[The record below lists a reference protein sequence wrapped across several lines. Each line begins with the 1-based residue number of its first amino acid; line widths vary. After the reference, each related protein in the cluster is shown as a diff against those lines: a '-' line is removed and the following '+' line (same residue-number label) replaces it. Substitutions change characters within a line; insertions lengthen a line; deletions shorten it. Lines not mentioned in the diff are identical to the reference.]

1 MTSTSDSSASARF
14 DLDGF
19 ERRVRDS
26 VRLLFGTQEPTG
38 AVVAALDRLHAD
50 ILRMNERGLNEVPS
64 IALVGA
70 AGEGKSWL
78 ARAFLNPDSARKER
92 AEMST
97 GQNASDRTHQLVWY
111 GPQAPVGLAAGER
124 HLRVDSSQML
134 DLGRPYLLA
143 DTPGFTDAAPGA
155 WRLSEVSVTSAPIK
169 LLVTSL
175 SQLRRD
181 GKVEDFV
188 ATLNGSVI
196 LPVVKFEPDQKPD
209 GTCCDTPSQTERD
222 EVRATLVRWR
232 ISSPDSEILDAC
244 FMPHARIFGGE
255 SAETVIRQRL
265 RQTLTPLL
273 SDPTRL
279 RSSVQHQALNRISA
293 CKEEIAIAL
302 SPFRH
307 RVGSAL
313 ENLAKKTESLPE
325 RAFDELAGDRLNLNS
340 MIRAH
345 LRSDWM
351 ERTPAICFPYRS
363 FCGIFGLT
371 QGAWDKVFFASVGSI
386 PSLAVAMTKAVKNF
400 RDGKSAD
407 TGLDGTSGLAA
418 RLSDLLVEE
427 LRPEVRNFEA
437 AVRALLPEKP
447 EDKLQRDADVCLHG
461 LQALVADAFKLLPA
475 EVDRLRPATAT
486 ILLLAMLGAGLFFYL
501 IAGPVVSLYRTYLQ
515 AHGGALGAAAS
526 AWSEFPQPTAS
537 MILASLLLSV
547 APSILLALIGMAWCC
562 SIRRVRRIA
571 LAFHSALDARIK
583 ERVASGSLRIE
594 VNDQR
599 VEAARFLLLLSKREA
614 AG

>member
-1 MTSTSDSSASARF
+1 MTSTSDSSASATF

-19 ERRVRDS
+19 EQRVRDS
-26 VRLLFGTQEPTG
+26 VRLLFGVQEPTG
-38 AVVAALDRLHAD
+38 AVMAALDRLHAD
-50 ILRMNERGLNEVPS
+50 IRRMNERGLDEVPS
-64 IALVGA
+64 ITLVGA
-70 AGEGKSWL
+70 VGEGKSWL
-78 ARAFLNPDSARKER
+78 ARAFLNPESARKER

-111 GPQAPVGLAAGER
+111 GPQAPVGLSAGER
-124 HLRVDSSQML
+124 YLRVGSSQML
-134 DLGRPYLLA
+134 DLGCPYLLA
-143 DTPGFTDAAPGA
+143 DTPGFTDPAPGA

-175 SQLRRD
+175 SQLRD
-181 GKVEDFV
+181 GGVEDFA

-196 LPVVKFEPDQKPD
+196 LPVIKFEPDQNPD
-209 GTCCDTPSQTERD
+209 GTCCDTPSQTKKD
-222 EVRATLVRWR
+222 EVRAKLEKWK
-232 ISSPDSEILDAC
+232 ISSPDSAILDPC
-244 FMPHARIFGGE
+244 FMPMARIFGAE
-255 SAETVIRQRL
+255 LAETVMRQRL
-265 RQTLTPLL
+265 QFILTPLL

-279 RSSVQHQALNRISA
+279 RSSVQHQALNRILA
-293 CKEEIAIAL
+293 CNEEIAVAL

-313 ENLAKKTESLPE
+313 ENLVRKTELLPE
-325 RAFDELAGDRLNLNS
+325 RVFDELAGDRLNLNAI
-340 MIRAH
+340 IRAH

-400 RDGKSAD
+400 RKGHSAD
-407 TGLDGTSGLAA
+407 DRQDETSGLST
-418 RLSDLLVEE
+418 RLSELLVDE
-427 LRPEVRNFEA
+427 LRPEIRNFEA

-447 EDKLQRDADVCLHG
+447 EDKLQRDADVRING
-461 LQALVADAFKLLPA
+461 LQALVADASKLLRV
-475 EVDRLRPATAT
+475 EVDRLHPPTTT
-486 ILLLAMLGAGLFFYL
+486 ILLLALLGAGSFFYL
-501 IAGPVVSLYRTYLQ
+501 IAGPVVSLYRTYLK
-515 AHGGALGAAAS
+515 AHGGAFEAAAS

-537 MILASLLLSV
+537 MIVASLLLSV

-562 SIRRVRRIA
+562 SIRRVRWIA
-571 LAFHSALDARIK
+571 LAFHSALDVRIR

-599 VEAARFLLLLSKREA
+599 VEAARFLLLLSKR
-614 AG
+614 

>member
-1 MTSTSDSSASARF
+1 MTSTSHSYTSATF
-14 DLDGF
+14 DLSGF
-19 ERRVRDS
+19 EQRVRDS
-26 VRLLFGTQEPTG
+26 VRLLFGVQEPTG
-38 AVVAALDRLHAD
+38 AVTSALDRLHAD
-50 ILRMNERGLNEVPS
+50 INRMNERGLDEVPS
-64 IALVGA
+64 ITLVGA
-70 AGEGKSWL
+70 VGEGKSWL
-78 ARAFLNPDSARKER
+78 ARAFLNPESARKER

-111 GPQAPVGLAAGER
+111 GPQAPVGLSAEER
-124 HLRVDSSQML
+124 HLRVDPSQML

-175 SQLRRD
+175 SQLRD
-181 GKVEDFV
+181 GGVEDFA

-196 LPVVKFEPDQKPD
+196 LPVIKFEPNQSPE
-209 GTCCDTPSQTERD
+209 GTCCDTPSQTEQD
-222 EVRATLVRWR
+222 EVRATLARWR
-232 ISSPDSEILDAC
+232 ISSPDSEVLDAC
-244 FMPHARIFGGE
+244 FMPQARIFGGE
-255 SAETVIRQRL
+255 SAETVMRQRL

-279 RSSVQHQALNRISA
+279 RSSVQHQALNRISV

-307 RVGSAL
+307 RVGSSL
-313 ENLAKKTESLPE
+313 ENLVRKTESLPE
-325 RAFDELAGDRLNLNS
+325 RACDELAGDRLNINA

-351 ERTPAICFPYRS
+351 ERTPAMCFPYRS

-371 QGAWDKVFFASVGSI
+371 QGAWDKLFFASVGSI
-386 PSLAVAMTKAVKNF
+386 PSLAVAMTKAVGNF

-407 TGLDGTSGLAA
+407 AEQDGANGLAT
-418 RLSDLLVEE
+418 RLSDRLIEE

-437 AVRALLPEKP
+437 TVRALLPEKP
-447 EDKLQRDADVCLHG
+447 EDKLQRDADVRLHG
-461 LQALVADAFKLLPA
+461 LQALVTDAFKLLRV
-475 EVDRLRPATAT
+475 EVDRLRPAMTT
-486 ILLLAMLGAGLFFYL
+486 ILLLALLGAGLFFYL
-501 IAGPVVSLYRTYLQ
+501 IAGPVVSLYRTYLE

-547 APSILLALIGMAWCC
+547 APSILLAFIGMAWCC

-571 LAFHSALDARIK
+571 LAFHSALDVRIRQ
-583 ERVASGSLRIE
+583 RVASGSLRIE

-599 VEAARFLLLLSKREA
+599 VEAARFLLLLSKREDA
-614 AG
+614 C

>member
-1 MTSTSDSSASARF
+1 MF

-19 ERRVRDS
+19 ERRVRGS
-26 VRLLFGTQEPTG
+26 ARLLFGAQEPTG
-38 AVVAALDRLHAD
+38 AIVAALDRLRAD
-50 ILRMNERGLNEVPS
+50 IRRMNERGLNEVPS

-70 AGEGKSWL
+70 VGQGKSWL
-78 ARAFLNPDSARKER
+78 ARAFLNPESARKER
-92 AEMST
+92 DEVNT

-111 GPQAPVGLAAGER
+111 GPQTPSGLAAGER

-134 DLGRPYLLA
+134 DLGLPYLLA

-169 LLVTSL
+169 LIVTSL
-175 SQLRRD
+175 SKLRD
-181 GKVEDFV
+181 GGVAGFA

-196 LPVVKFEPDQKPD
+196 LPVVKFVPGENPD
-209 GTCCDTPSQTERD
+209 GTCCDIPSQTEQD
-222 EVRATLVRWR
+222 DVRATLARWR
-232 ISSPDSEILDAC
+232 ISSPDSEVLDAC
-244 FMPHARIFGGE
+244 FMPLASIFGGE

-265 RQTLTPLL
+265 RQILTPLL
-273 SDPTRL
+273 SDLTRL
-279 RSSVQHQALNRISA
+279 RSSVQHQASNRISA

-307 RVGSAL
+307 RAGSAL
-313 ENLAKKTESLPE
+313 ENLFKKTESLPE
-325 RAFDELAGDRLNLNS
+325 RVFDELGGDRQNLDA

-400 RDGKSAD
+400 RDRKSAD
-407 TGLDGTSGLAA
+407 TGQDGTSGLAT

-447 EDKLQRDADVCLHG
+447 EDKFQRDADVRVHG
-461 LQALVADAFKLLPA
+461 LQALVTDASKLLRV

-486 ILLLAMLGAGLFFYL
+486 ILLLAMLGGGLFFYL

-547 APSILLALIGMAWCC
+547 APSIFLALIGMAWCC

-571 LAFHSALDARIK
+571 LAFHSALDARIR

-599 VEAARFLLLLSKREA
+599 VEAARFLLSLTKRRA